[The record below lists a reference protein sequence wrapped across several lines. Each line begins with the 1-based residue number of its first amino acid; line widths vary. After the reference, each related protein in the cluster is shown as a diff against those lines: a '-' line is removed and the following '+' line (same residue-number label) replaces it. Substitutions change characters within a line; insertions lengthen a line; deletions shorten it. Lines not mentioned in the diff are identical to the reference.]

1 MMKRGKNIGVKQHII
16 FMHIFLLV
24 GLLSIVGL
32 SFSKT
37 EVQARTEE
45 KSTTEKKERFV
56 VDSKGRIGNYAR
68 YNEKMEMVT
77 TITNNEDDFT
87 GYVQVIMINEDYG
100 KNVMYQADLVLAAG
114 ETKTVSQ
121 EIRWTS
127 NSSRIMVYITDKKE
141 NVLEKKKVKVSLLEP
156 WDCLIGILSD
166 SKQQMGYWD
175 SQKVSY
181 LSKEDISSSSAMDV
195 MDVLV
200 IDNFNTGDL
209 EKGQYEAIK
218 EWVELGGNLIL
229 GTGEQV
235 NRTLAMF
242 QDDYLTGRIGNAE
255 KGIAD
260 ISFQG
265 EMLTDDL
272 IDHMVFH
279 KIEKG
284 LGIISVANTSLG
296 ISKSE
301 WNKKGYEYINAIER
315 QYSTVLQERLDI
327 KEYEGY
333 SSYRGDSVLRSTD
346 EILPVKNFAV
356 VLGVYILIITIGT
369 YLILKKKDKLEWTWA
384 VVPVIGVIFSGVI
397 IALGSKTRISG
408 NYMNYTNVMEFQEGM
423 NTNAKNMSYIN
434 VSSPNNND
442 YEIAVPEGM
451 DVYAESSN
459 YNYYDNDYTSE
470 QYKDYDIGFKNENN
484 QKMIILKNNKS
495 FESTKLIAES
505 VETVEGSY
513 QSDIY
518 YTNAAISGTITNQ
531 TGITIKNA
539 VFWAEGK
546 LYKLG
551 TIKPDEKI
559 EITNKTPSIVYNYY
573 YGQGRDFYKI
583 AGLNTD
589 RRKWSL
595 EEARYADALE
605 NVLDSY
611 MESIT
616 QNSAVYGYI
625 DTDDDSMKNKWG
637 MPCYGITLTKFPVDV
652 NYRTENG
659 DIYVP
664 NAAKEGEVVRG
675 SYYSRNNTMYLDENP
690 DEKFLVEYTL
700 EKNEHLTGIYFS
712 KLLNPSIDK
721 NTVGYDEYDGEIYEG
736 KIEVYNWKTKQY
748 ETIFQADKEGEV
760 TDVED
765 YVGKGNVVRFQMNP
779 DNKDEGDIYVPV
791 ISLTKEVA

>member
-1 MMKRGKNIGVKQHII
+1 MMKGKRNISVKHTI

-24 GLLSIVGL
+24 SLLSIVGL

-37 EVQARTEE
+37 EVQAETEE

-68 YNEKMEMVT
+68 YNEKMELVT

-87 GYVQVIMINEDYG
+87 GYVQVIMINENYG

-114 ETKTVSQ
+114 ETKIVSQ
-121 EIRWTS
+121 EIRWTN

-141 NVLEKKKVKVSLLEP
+141 NILEKKKVKVSLLEP

-175 SQKVSY
+175 SRKVSY
-181 LSKEDISSSSAMDV
+181 LSKEDISSSSAMGV

-265 EMLTDDL
+265 EMITDDL
-272 IDHMVFH
+272 TDNMVFH
-279 KIEKG
+279 KVEKG
-284 LGIISVANTSLG
+284 LGIISVANTNLG
-296 ISKSE
+296 INKSE
-301 WNKKGYEYINAIER
+301 WNKKGYEYINAIEG
-315 QYSTVLQERLDI
+315 QYSAVLQERVKDT
-327 KEYEGY
+327 GY
-333 SSYRGDSVLRSTD
+333 GYFSYISDSSALRGTD
-346 EILPVKNFAV
+346 EILSVKNFAV

-369 YLILKKKDKLEWTWA
+369 YLVLKKKDKLEWTWA

-397 IALGSKTRISG
+397 ITLGSKTRISG

-423 NTNAKNMSYIN
+423 NTNAKNTSYIN
-434 VSSPNNND
+434 VSSSNNND

-451 DVYAESSN
+451 DVYARFSDYYES
-459 YNYYDNDYTSE
+459 DYANE
-470 QYKDYDIGFKNENN
+470 EYKDYDIGFKDENN
-484 QKMIILKNNKS
+484 QQIIMLKNNQS
-495 FESTKLIAES
+495 FEATGLVAES

-539 VFWAEGK
+539 VFLAEGK

-551 TIKPDEKI
+551 TIKSGEKV
-559 EITNKTPSIVYNYY
+559 EITDKTPSIVYNYY

-583 AGLNTD
+583 AGLDTD
-589 RRKWSL
+589 RKKWTL
-595 EEARYADALE
+595 EEARYKDALE
-605 NVLDSY
+605 HVLGSY
-611 MESIT
+611 GDNIT
-616 QNSAVYGYI
+616 QNGVVYGYI

-637 MPCYGITLTKFPVDV
+637 MPCYGITLTKFLIDV
-652 NYRTENG
+652 NYRTKNG

-664 NAAKEGEVVRG
+664 NVAKEGEIVSG
-675 SYYSRNNTMYLDENP
+675 SYYSGNNTMYFDDNP
-690 DEKFLVEYTL
+690 DEKLLVEYTL

-721 NTVGYDEYDGEIYEG
+721 NAVGYDEYEGEIYEG

-779 DNKDEGDIYVPV
+779 DNKEDGDICVPV
-791 ISLTKEVA
+791 ISLTKEVE